1 MRARRPHPGH
11 VPRRRRDQTPLARL
25 RGGAERSADGGVAVL
40 AGGLSDVRRG
50 PAAATDAVDA
60 DTSRHGRDGGRDTA
74 DARERVDAVVRVGGY
89 AGDGRVG
96 ARGNGRGR
104 RVARVPARDVGGAVR
119 DAQPAKDGAGV
130 FRAGHRRHAS
140 APLGRRR
147 RRREGWGRGGRGRE
161 GAAGVVVRGQPRR
174 RRVRPS
180 RTDPLARDRD
190 AARARAPGPEPPSA
204 RHRRDRAKRP
214 RQLPNVDGAAP
225 GVSSRHRRVRRRL
238 ARRASQPRVARG
250 QVVSVHAIRVSRRGL
265 VASAG

>member
-1 MRARRPHPGH
+1 MRARRPHPGR
-11 VPRRRRDQTPLARL
+11 VPRRRRDQTPRTRL
-25 RGGAERSADGGVAVL
+25 RGGAERSTDGGVAVL

-60 DTSRHGRDGGRDTA
+60 DTRRHGRDGGRDSA
-74 DARERVDAVVRVGGY
+74 DARGRVDAVVRVGGY

-147 RRREGWGRGGRGRE
+147 RRREGRGRGGRGRE
-161 GAAGVVVRGQPRR
+161 GAAGVVIRGQPRR
-174 RRVRPS
+174 RSSRP
-180 RTDPLARDRD
+180 DPLARDRD

-214 RQLPNVDGAAP
+214 GQLPNVNGAAP
-225 GVSSRHRRVRRRL
+225 GVSSRHRRVHRRL
-238 ARRASQPRVARG
+238 ARRAPQPRVARG
-250 QVVSVHAIRVSRRGL
+250 QVVSVCAIRVSRRGL

>member
-1 MRARRPHPGH
+1 MGRSEPADPASAVRRGVRGGAPRDDAPAARDARRARRRDDGPMRARRPRPGH

-60 DTSRHGRDGGRDTA
+60 DTRRHGRDGGRDTA
-74 DARERVDAVVRVGGY
+74 DARERVDAVVRIGGY

-130 FRAGHRRHAS
+130 LRAGHRRHAS

-147 RRREGWGRGGRGRE
+147 REGRGTGRARSRGR
-161 GAAGVVVRGQPRR
+161 RWRR
-174 RRVRPS
+174 RPRPTAPPPRPS
-180 RTDPLARDRD
+180 F
-190 AARARAPGPEPPSA
+190 PS
-204 RHRRDRAKRP
+204 RSPRP
-214 RQLPNVDGAAP
+214 
-225 GVSSRHRRVRRRL
+225 
-238 ARRASQPRVARG
+238 
-250 QVVSVHAIRVSRRGL
+250 
-265 VASAG
+265 